1 MSLEKSSS
9 SSEVLLRM
17 MTGYWVAQ
25 ALYVA
30 CKLGI
35 ADLIKDGGSSCREL
49 AEATGVHE
57 RSLYR
62 LMRALASVG
71 AFAEA
76 EKGVFELTP
85 LATLLRGDVEGSM
98 RGAAVMYGEEFYRAW
113 AAFPSTIQTGEPCW
127 DHVFGMGLFD
137 YLEANPEVSEVF
149 NRGMTDLGRT
159 IYSDRGIVAAYD
171 FSDLTKVVDIGGG
184 HGSFLATVLSSNR
197 ALQGVLFDRPH
208 VIEEARKG
216 FSQNPELTARCEF
229 VGGDFFESVPE
240 GGHAYVLKRVIHD
253 WEDGSAIAILRNC
266 CEGMTPNGRVLVV
279 EILIPPGNTR
289 SFGKLLDINMM
300 AVTGGLERT
309 EEEYRDLFDR
319 AGLSLTRVTHT
330 ECALSI
336 IEGRASER

>member
-1 MSLEKSSS
+1 M
-9 SSEVLLRM
+9 
-17 MTGYWVAQ
+17 
-25 ALYVA
+25 
-30 CKLGI
+30 
-35 ADLIKDGGSSCREL
+35 
-49 AEATGVHE
+49 
-57 RSLYR
+57 
-62 LMRALASVG
+62 
-71 AFAEA
+71 
-76 EKGVFELTP
+76 
-85 LATLLRGDVEGSM
+85 
-98 RGAAVMYGEEFYRAW
+98 
-113 AAFPSTIQTGEPCW
+113 
-127 DHVFGMGLFD
+127 
-137 YLEANPEVSEVF
+137 
-149 NRGMTDLGRT
+149 
-159 IYSDRGIVAAYD
+159 
-171 FSDLTKVVDIGGG
+171 VDIGGG

-289 SFGKLLDINMM
+289 SFGKLLDLHMM
-300 AVTGGLERT
+300 AITGGLERT
-309 EEEYRDLFDR
+309 EEEYRELFDR